1 MNILPIAFELNS
13 LSSVLPLMIPIVS
26 VIGGCV
32 IAIVAIYLHF
42 RKQQLWHE
50 TARIAIERG
59 QPVPA
64 MPSEDNTVAPAT
76 GTPSEWEAVK
86 RRQTVNGLLIGGLVN
101 LGVGLGLFLMLSRI
115 ASNAGLGYIGAI
127 PGFIGVSLL
136 VSAFFM
142 HKMTPKSNK

>member
-1 MNILPIAFELNS
+1 MNTLPIAFELDS

-26 VIGGCV
+26 VIGGCA

-64 MPSEDNTVAPAT
+64 MPSDDSTVPPTT
-76 GTPSEWEAVK
+76 GSPSEWEAVK

-115 ASNAGLGYIGAI
+115 ASNPGLGYIGAI

-136 VSAFFM
+136 VSSFFM
-142 HKMTPKSNK
+142 HKMTPKSDK